1 MEFLKKHYEKLVLSV
16 VLLGLAAVV
25 AYMLFRIEGERKFL
39 EDKRA
44 GIQAKKRAYT
54 PLNLGAYET
63 ALARAK
69 QPTKL
74 TLSGPHNVLNPV
86 LWQERPDGTRIKVV
100 TGTEVGPGAA
110 AVTSITPLR
119 TIISLEGVS
128 GTSYH
133 IGVVREASRIAAER
147 KMVKRYVSTNS
158 PKTDFFTLKEVK
170 GAPDNPEAL
179 VLELSERLSE
189 NRETAVV
196 AKDRPFLRTDAYT
209 ADLKY
214 DVEGLTFT
222 RLREGDTVS
231 FGGEDYSVEI
241 KPDAVILSAKSS
253 TKRTILKYGKA
264 N

>member
-1 MEFLKKHYEKLVLSV
+1 MEFLRKHYEKVIFSAVLV
-16 VLLGLAAVV
+16 GLAVVV
-25 AYMLFRIEGERKFL
+25 AYMLFRIEDERKFL

-54 PLNLGAYET
+54 PLNLAAYDA
-63 ALARAK
+63 ALTRAK

-110 AVTSITPLR
+110 VVANITPLR
-119 TIISLEGVS
+119 TIISLEGIS

-133 IGVVREASRIAAER
+133 VGVVREASRNPAER
-147 KMVKRYVSTNS
+147 RMVKRYVSTNS
-158 PKTDFFTLKEVK
+158 PKTDFFALKEVK
-170 GAPDNPEAL
+170 GPADNPEAL
-179 VLELSERLSE
+179 ILVLSERLSE
-189 NRETAVV
+189 TGETVTI
-196 AKDRPFLRTDAYT
+196 AKDRPFIRNDAYT

-214 DVEGLTFT
+214 DVEGLTFN
-222 RLREGDTVS
+222 RLRDGDTVS

-241 KPDAVILSAKSS
+241 KADAVILSAKSS
-253 TKRTILKYGKA
+253 TKRTILKFGKA